1 MYLKYFTREEGT
13 VVLRS
18 RLGLVSCT
26 VDTPKSTLFNA
37 FVTNLVFKD
46 LVRGYP
52 INKIYSQMLERVYE
66 LNNKLPYLAGKK

>member
-1 MYLKYFTREEGT
+1 MYLRFFTREEST

-18 RLGLVSCT
+18 RLGLVSHFA
-26 VDTPKSTLFNA
+26 DNPKSSLFGA

-66 LNNKLPYLAGKK
+66 LNNKLPYLAGK